1 MTDANS
7 LFLFGREDAQKDGY
21 LEQMRDTAH
30 VRCLLTSHV
39 LPLSNVDAIQA
50 FLRGKRRKRLL
61 EKKREE
67 VALLRDYAP
76 ALTQSKYLPDK
87 FFCRVT
93 GRYVPKIEKLV
104 VERCS
109 GKRFTVGQAKVTGK
123 KQALLDERDPKEEQ
137 EAKMKR
143 REANRQMAEKMRET
157 RLKEWEERQMRRKMA
172 MDDGCGEENME
183 EEEGEEEEEEEEGEE
198 EEAPTKKRAKR

>member
-1 MTDANS
+1 
-7 LFLFGREDAQKDGY
+7 
-21 LEQMRDTAH
+21 MRDTAQ

-39 LPLSNVDAIQA
+39 LPLSNVDAIKA
-50 FLRGKRRKRLL
+50 FLRGKRRQRLL

-93 GRYVPKIEKLV
+93 GRHVPKIEKLV
-104 VERCS
+104 VEHCS
-109 GKRFTVGQAKVTGK
+109 GKRFTFGQAKVTGK

-143 REANRQMAEKMRET
+143 REANRQMAEKMREM
-157 RLKEWEERQMRRKMA
+157 RLESGRRGK
-172 MDDGCGEENME
+172 
-183 EEEGEEEEEEEEGEE
+183 
-198 EEAPTKKRAKR
+198 